1 MHVLQPCLYV
11 GAWLG
16 QAWPA
21 VGQEPRKQRSAWVG
35 GCLPFE
41 SPLKSTCWCHLLRCH
56 LVDVKLT
63 SWLPAVLKGLEFE
76 ASLVL
81 LSPVI
86 AVLQLSS
93 LDKFWF
99 RKHPRQS
106 FLLQMHKTKLVFVQW
121 GFAALPCCGVFP
133 QMHLHSDTKDHNAW
147 SPSNSNTLL
156 LQTSSWG

>member
-1 MHVLQPCLYV
+1 MHVPQPCLYV

-93 LDKFWF
+93 LDKIWF
-99 RKHPRQS
+99 RKHHSPQAV
-106 FLLQMHKTKLVFVQW
+106 LPAADAQDEAGLCPV
-121 GFAALPCCGVFP
+121 GFCCSTMLWCFSPDASALRYEGP
-133 QMHLHSDTKDHNAW
+133 QCLIS
-147 SPSNSNTLL
+147 
-156 LQTSSWG
+156 